1 VLRYYIKHIKR
12 EVIVELES
20 IGSYIL
26 LTFIL
31 GFFGIALLSNFFFP
45 FFMDE
50 NEKLNKEY
58 KDIPLD

>member
-1 VLRYYIKHIKR
+1 
-12 EVIVELES
+12 
-20 IGSYIL
+20 
-26 LTFIL
+26 
-31 GFFGIALLSNFFFP
+31 LLSNFFFP

>member
-1 VLRYYIKHIKR
+1 MM
-12 EVIVELES
+12 ELES